1 MTADD
6 IASRTHVERWQS
18 AARSFENFVPEAPP
32 DRAAAS
38 FARRLGPLGTF
49 AFEAVGA
56 MWDRPQL
63 SRRDRSL
70 LVVSTLAAQA
80 RGEELVAHTQIGL
93 RHGLTRSEIEE
104 ILPMVAAY
112 AGFPAAMAAS
122 RHVDEGLRQFEG
134 VERLSPR
141 DGADPKDDT
150 RRDADGAAVAGQLSG
165 REPDEP
171 SAELARYTDRFGHL
185 GEVAF
190 RWAFGEVWARSELPP
205 RDRSI
210 VVISI
215 LVSIGADRP
224 LRFHVS
230 AGRHNG
236 LSVEEIEEI
245 VTHLAYYAGIPR
257 SIEAMAIARDVLA
270 DHG

>member
-1 MTADD
+1 MSEIPSRGHDD
-6 IASRTHVERWQS
+6 RWQS

-38 FARRLGPLGTF
+38 FERRLGALGTF

-80 RGEELVAHTQIGL
+80 RAEELVAHTQIGL
-93 RHGLTRSEIEE
+93 RHGLTRTEIEE

-112 AGFPAAMAAS
+112 AGFPAAMAAA
-122 RHVDEGLRQFEG
+122 RHVDEGLRRYEG
-134 VERLSPR
+134 VDRLSIR
-141 DGADPKDDT
+141 EGAAPKDDAE
-150 RRDADGAAVAGQLSG
+150 RDTDGAVVTARLTG
-165 REPDEP
+165 RDEADP
-171 SAELARYTDRFGHL
+171 AAELARYTDRFGHL

-190 RWAFGEVWARSELPP
+190 RWAFGEVWARSELAP

-215 LVSIGADRP
+215 LVSLGTVEP
-224 LRFHVS
+224 LRLHLR
-230 AGRHNG
+230 AGTNNG
-236 LSVEEIEEI
+236 LDVEEIEEVI
-245 VTHLAYYAGIPR
+245 THLAYYSGLPR
-257 SIEAMAIARDVLA
+257 SIEAMTLAREELA
-270 DHG
+270 GVE